1 MRTMLLLTLVG
12 TSVELK
18 RKISPAYTPNVSR
31 MVSEKTKRGENRG
44 REDTIV
50 RIMQWVDAGLPRSQ
64 HATRE
69 QQTKPSAGRL

>member
-18 RKISPAYTPNVSR
+18 RNNSPAHTPNVSR
-31 MVSEKTKRGENRG
+31 MVSEKTKRGESRG

-50 RIMQWVDAGLPRSQ
+50 GTMHSWWM
-64 HATRE
+64 
-69 QQTKPSAGRL
+69 